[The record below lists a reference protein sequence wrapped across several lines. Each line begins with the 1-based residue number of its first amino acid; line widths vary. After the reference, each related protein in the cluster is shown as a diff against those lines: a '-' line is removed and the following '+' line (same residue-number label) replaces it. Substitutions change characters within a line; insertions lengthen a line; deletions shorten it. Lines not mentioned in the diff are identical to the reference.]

1 MCGVAFAG
9 LSDANNVGYGPIC
22 LCYFAR
28 CCLSLAGHSWAP
40 LVSRCVLAGTSS
52 PCRWSACSSRALR
65 QLASSRSPPQALI
78 EHVMLWHA
86 VGRAALHLSL
96 KFSIIVVTDWQGVPS
111 LGVTIQP
118 TENPAFKAK
127 HGILDGERQGVV
139 VTKVCL
145 NQHRVAACA
154 VAAQSLTRV
163 R

>member
-1 MCGVAFAG
+1 MCWQVRHPR
-9 LSDANNVGYGPIC
+9 VGGQPVPRELCVSWPVRGP
-22 LCYFAR
+22 
-28 CCLSLAGHSWAP
+28 
-40 LVSRCVLAGTSS
+40 
-52 PCRWSACSSRALR
+52 
-65 QLASSRSPPQALI
+65 PPQALI